1 MSAGVLLSKVGIVNR
16 RFLSNLSL
24 SNQYIVELNLPPD
37 LLTFLRNQNYLPN
50 TGNEVAYQE
59 YGLLCAE
66 VSLPGSTYATS
77 EVKDNFM
84 GVTQEFAHTR
94 LYTDIDMTF
103 YVDVKYRV
111 LQYFQGWMDFISGG
125 EGGKVPQSSKD
136 AGFYR
141 RFRYPDEY
149 KTTLDISKFERSY
162 GLNGD
167 QKNYVSRTYTLINA
181 FPKSVASIPVSY
193 GQADILKITV
203 TFNYDRY
210 TVSKEENISSEP
222 TSSASASGT
231 PGVEDEGNGAPVVL
245 DALGK
250 PLVKPSWY
258 KGSDADYRRDYFSQI
273 PARKESAIPSGNT
286 KPWQ

>member
-1 MSAGVLLSKVGIVNR
+1 MSAGVLFSKVGIVNR

-24 SNQYIVELNLPPD
+24 SNQYVVEIRLPSS
-37 LLTFLRNQNYLPN
+37 LQEFLIGQNYLPK
-50 TGNEVAYQE
+50 GGDGLSYQD

-125 EGGKVPQSSKD
+125 EGNRVAQASKD
-136 AGFYR
+136 PGFYR
-141 RFRYPDEY
+141 RFRYPDKY
-149 KTTLDISKFERSY
+149 KTTIDITKFERSY
-162 GLNGD
+162 GLGGD
-167 QKNYVSRTYTLINA
+167 QEKYVSRTYTLINA
-181 FPKSVASIPVSY
+181 FPKSISAIPVAY
-193 GQADILKITV
+193 GPAEILKMNV

-210 TVSKEENISSEP
+210 TVLKEEY
-222 TSSASASGT
+222 TSPPGRAPILSA
-231 PGVEDEGNGAPVVL
+231 PQPEGVSPPVVL